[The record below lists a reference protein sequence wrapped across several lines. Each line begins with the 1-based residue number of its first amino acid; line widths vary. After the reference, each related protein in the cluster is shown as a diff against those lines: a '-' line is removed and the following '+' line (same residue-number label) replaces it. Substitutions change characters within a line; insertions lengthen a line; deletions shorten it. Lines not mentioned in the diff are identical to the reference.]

1 MPYKLLDFLSIDVT
15 DKPAAS
21 IILMNDDGQ
30 GRKFLWNVDTYRPV
44 YTVSPPCKSNRHG
57 WSRAN
62 LKSDKVLRNKVTSF
76 CGQNKIYEVT
86 ALSTLCT

>member
-44 YTVSPPCKSNRHG
+44 
-57 WSRAN
+57 
-62 LKSDKVLRNKVTSF
+62 
-76 CGQNKIYEVT
+76 
-86 ALSTLCT
+86 